1 MKINFSQLFIV
12 KNRMIS
18 PKVQIHLNGVTMS
31 PVLSFGGGVSFWVID
46 LSQYIWKD
54 FDVIIENEIYYIK
67 GIYN

>member
-12 KNRMIS
+12 QNGMIS

-31 PVLSFGGGVSFWVID
+31 PGLSFGGGVSFGGID
-46 LSQYIWKD
+46 LSQYIGKD

-67 GIYN
+67 GIFN